1 MADPASILVVED
13 DEDLMQLVADVLAD
27 EGFAVRTAPDGLAAL
42 ETIADA
48 GLPDLILLDMRMPR
62 MDGAEFVAELERH
75 HAETPPVIV
84 MTAAVDTRR
93 RAEQVHARAWLAKPF
108 EIQDMLALVRRI
120 LAARGDPPPA

>member
-13 DEDLMQLVADVLAD
+13 DVDLMQLVTDVLAD
-27 EGFAVRTAPDGLAAL
+27 EGFDVRTAPDGLAAL
-42 ETIADA
+42 DSIADR

-62 MDGAEFVAELERH
+62 MDGIEFVRELEARH
-75 HAETPPVIV
+75 ADAPPVIV

-108 EIQDMLALVRRI
+108 DIQHMIALVRRI
-120 LAARGDPPPA
+120 LAGSDEPPPA